1 MEIRSRFAA
10 QSQLALSWQQQQHCC
25 GSSTKGTAAAAA
37 AAADQP
43 SSSPSSCAQ
52 LWLGTDWAEK
62 FYVVYSMY
70 VPSSTLAPYYRRT
83 TAPAPATRR
92 HRGAL
97 RGPLPA
103 RRAAGDQ
110 RQQWCRG
117 EWVRK
122 QLWLLN
128 LVAVVGSSSSPAWRH
143 SPPPVAVAAV
153 VVGAVGLET
162 VVNVVVQLGSA
173 GHTAAAAC
181 AAPSIP
187 LLLRAPRRPS
197 ILLQPQCRIQE
208 DSCHSTAAARPLC
221 RRRRR
226 RAIGA
231 ACKLATRPTVE
242 KNMPSYHLP
251 ICLRAARCGA
261 VRRGCRYWISG

>member
-1 MEIRSRFAA
+1 
-10 QSQLALSWQQQQHCC
+10 
-25 GSSTKGTAAAAA
+25 
-37 AAADQP
+37 
-43 SSSPSSCAQ
+43 
-52 LWLGTDWAEK
+52 
-62 FYVVYSMY
+62 MY

-83 TAPAPATRR
+83 TAPATRR
-92 HRGAL
+92 HRGAV

-103 RRAAGDQ
+103 RHR
-110 RQQWCRG
+110 RRPTP
-117 EWVRK
+117 
-122 QLWLLN
+122 
-128 LVAVVGSSSSPAWRH
+128 AVVPWRV
-143 SPPPVAVAAV
+143 SAEAALAPQSRRRRRFVVVAGVASLAAVAAV
-153 VVGAVGLET
+153 VVVAVGLET

-197 ILLQPQCRIQE
+197 TLLQPQCRIQE

-251 ICLRAARCGA
+251 ICLRAARCSA
-261 VRRGCRYWISG
+261 VRRGCRY

>member
-1 MEIRSRFAA
+1 MYQTALWHHTTVDDAGDAQAPWCYAGPAA
-10 QSQLALSWQQQQHCC
+10 CAPPPRRRPTPAVVPWRVSAE
-25 GSSTKGTAAAAA
+25 AA
-37 AAADQP
+37 
-43 SSSPSSCAQ
+43 
-52 LWLGTDWAEK
+52 
-62 FYVVYSMY
+62 
-70 VPSSTLAPYYRRT
+70 LAPQSRR
-83 TAPAPATRR
+83 RR
-92 HRGAL
+92 RF
-97 RGPLPA
+97 
-103 RRAAGDQ
+103 
-110 RQQWCRG
+110 
-117 EWVRK
+117 
-122 QLWLLN
+122 
-128 LVAVVGSSSSPAWRH
+128 
-143 SPPPVAVAAV
+143 V
-153 VVGAVGLET
+153 VVAVGLET

-251 ICLRAARCGA
+251 ICLRAARCSA
-261 VRRGCRYWISG
+261 ARL

>member
-1 MEIRSRFAA
+1 M
-10 QSQLALSWQQQQHCC
+10 
-25 GSSTKGTAAAAA
+25 
-37 AAADQP
+37 
-43 SSSPSSCAQ
+43 
-52 LWLGTDWAEK
+52 
-62 FYVVYSMY
+62 
-70 VPSSTLAPYYRRT
+70 
-83 TAPAPATRR
+83 
-92 HRGAL
+92 
-97 RGPLPA
+97 
-103 RRAAGDQ
+103 
-110 RQQWCRG
+110 
-117 EWVRK
+117 RK

-128 LVAVVGSSSSPAWRH
+128 LVAVVGSSSSPAWRYSPP
-143 SPPPVAVAAV
+143 SPPPPVAAV
-153 VVGAVGLET
+153 VVAVGLET

-197 ILLQPQCRIQE
+197 TLLQPQCTIQE

-261 VRRGCRYWISG
+261 VRRGCRY

>member
-1 MEIRSRFAA
+1 M
-10 QSQLALSWQQQQHCC
+10 
-25 GSSTKGTAAAAA
+25 
-37 AAADQP
+37 
-43 SSSPSSCAQ
+43 
-52 LWLGTDWAEK
+52 
-62 FYVVYSMY
+62 
-70 VPSSTLAPYYRRT
+70 
-83 TAPAPATRR
+83 
-92 HRGAL
+92 
-97 RGPLPA
+97 
-103 RRAAGDQ
+103 
-110 RQQWCRG
+110 
-117 EWVRK
+117 RK

-128 LVAVVGSSSSPAWRH
+128 LVAVVGSSSSPAWRYSPP
-143 SPPPVAVAAV
+143 SPPPPVAAV
-153 VVGAVGLET
+153 VVAVGLET

-208 DSCHSTAAARPLC
+208 DSCHSTAAARPL
-221 RRRRR
+221 RHRRR
-226 RAIGA
+226 RAIAA

-261 VRRGCRYWISG
+261 VRRGCRY